1 MRQLSRDSW
10 LAIGLFVTLVLVTI
24 VAAIYQAK
32 EQEEAPPL
40 ASFSSAPDGARALR
54 LWLEAL
60 GYSVSDEVGETF
72 RLPEDTDMMLMLEPF
87 AGVTADEWE
96 TIDAWVESGG
106 TLVLAGNRFQTT
118 FAFRHYDFA
127 LAYLGTEVYT
137 LTVQTPLL
145 ASPPLTGTVSAR
157 AQAYF
162 ATNRDDFVT
171 HLAVESRPVML
182 SFERGAGRVILS
194 AAPFSFSNAGLKEEG
209 NPLLVLNV
217 ITAANQP
224 GVIWFDEWHHGVRPR
239 RAELIGPGDW
249 LRHTPAGRSLLYV
262 AAVIFLALVIR
273 GRHFGRPV
281 PLPKDVTRRA
291 PLEYITAIANLSRRA
306 GHRLAVLH
314 HYHHRLKRNLGKRYR
329 LNPTLPDGEYVA
341 QLAEL
346 NPELDTNALHS
357 LLTRLRQDKVSES
370 EMVQLATEVAE
381 WLKES

>member
-10 LAIGLFVTLVLVTI
+10 LAIGLFVILVLVTL
-24 VAAIYQAK
+24 VAAIYQAR

-40 ASFSSAPDGARALR
+40 SSFSSAPDGARALW

-60 GYSVSDEVGETF
+60 GYSVSNEVGQTF
-72 RLPEDTDMMLMLEPF
+72 RLPENAGMVLMLEPL
-87 AGVTADEWE
+87 AGITADEWE
-96 TIDAWVESGG
+96 TMDAWVESGG
-106 TLVLAGNRFQTT
+106 TLVLAGDRFQTT
-118 FAFRHYDFA
+118 FAVSHYGCA
-127 LAYLGTEVYT
+127 LAYLGTRVPT

-145 ASPPLTGTVSAR
+145 TSPPLTGTVSAQ

-162 ATNRDDFVT
+162 ATNRDDVVT

-209 NPLLVLNV
+209 NPQLVLNV

-224 GVIWFDEWHHGVRPR
+224 GVIWFDEWHHGVRSM

-249 LRHTPAGRSLLYV
+249 LRHTPAGRSLLY
-262 AAVIFLALVIR
+262 AATVIFLALVVR

-281 PLPKDVTRRA
+281 PLPKDVARRA

-329 LNPTLPDGEYVA
+329 LNPTLPDGDYVA

-346 NPELDTNALHS
+346 NPDFDANALHS
-357 LLTRLRQDKVSES
+357 LLTRLRQDRVSES
-370 EMVQLATEVAE
+370 EMVQLATEVAA

>member
-10 LAIGLFVTLVLVTI
+10 LAIGLFVILVLVTL
-24 VAAIYQAK
+24 VAAIYQAR

-40 ASFSSAPDGARALR
+40 SSFSSAPDGARALW

-60 GYSVSDEVGETF
+60 GYSVSNEVGQTF
-72 RLPEDTDMMLMLEPF
+72 RLPENAGMVLMLEPL
-87 AGVTADEWE
+87 AGITADEWE
-96 TIDAWVESGG
+96 TMDAWVESGG
-106 TLVLAGNRFQTT
+106 TLVLAGDRFQTT
-118 FAFRHYDFA
+118 FAVSHYGCA
-127 LAYLGTEVYT
+127 LTYLGTRVPT

-145 ASPPLTGTVSAR
+145 TSPPLTGTVSAQ

-162 ATNRDDFVT
+162 ATNRDDVVT

-209 NPLLVLNV
+209 NPQLVLNV

-224 GVIWFDEWHHGVRPR
+224 GVIWFDEWHHGLRST

-249 LRHTPAGRSLLYV
+249 LRHTPAGRSLLY
-262 AAVIFLALVIR
+262 AATVIFLALVMR

-281 PLPKDVTRRA
+281 PLAKDVARRA

-329 LNPTLPDGEYVA
+329 LNPTLPDGDYVA

-346 NPELDTNALHS
+346 NPDFDANALHS
-357 LLTRLRQDKVSES
+357 LLTRLRQGRVSES
-370 EMVQLATEVAE
+370 EMVQLATEVAA